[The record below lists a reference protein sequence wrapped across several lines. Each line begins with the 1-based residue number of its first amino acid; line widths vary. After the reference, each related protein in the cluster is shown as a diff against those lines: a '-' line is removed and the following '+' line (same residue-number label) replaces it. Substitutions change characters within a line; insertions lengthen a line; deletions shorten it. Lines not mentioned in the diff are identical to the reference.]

1 MKKLFIT
8 AALVSAFSNLSF
20 AADMKP
26 YIEGQLGWSS
36 ADDVDTK
43 TYSGTVSGIAYN
55 GRVQVQTDSS
65 LSGGVELGLSNV
77 GADNFRLG
85 ASYNR
90 AQYDMS
96 KVLAIG
102 SLAYHGTTYAGS
114 VDVTSALRAD
124 GISFDNSVNLY
135 MLNAYYDFKTSS
147 PFTPFV
153 GASIGLADIEHAKDV
168 EFAYGASAGA
178 KYNFDKNLYLG
189 VKGSFTRVNGAKDEL
204 GMDYEDIDIWSAHA
218 LLGYEF

>member
-1 MKKLFIT
+1 MKKIFIT
-8 AALVSAFSNLSF
+8 AALLGAFSNLSL
-20 AADMKP
+20 AGDIKP

-43 TYSGTVSGIAYN
+43 AYSGTVSGIAYN

-77 GADNFRLG
+77 GIDNFRIG

-102 SLAYHGTTYAGS
+102 SLSYHGSTYAGS
-114 VDVTSALRAD
+114 VDVTSNLRAD

-178 KYNFDKNLYLG
+178 KYNFDKNVYLG

-204 GMDYEDIDIWSAHA
+204 GLEYEDIDIWSAHA

>member
-1 MKKLFIT
+1 MKKIFIA
-8 AALVSAFSNLSF
+8 AALVGAFSNVSL

-43 TYSGTVSGIAYN
+43 TYSGTVSGVAYN

-65 LSGGVELGLSNV
+65 LSGGVELGLNNV
-77 GADNFRLG
+77 GIDNLRFG

-102 SLAYHGTTYAGS
+102 SLAYHGSTYAGS
-114 VDVTSALRAD
+114 VDVTSALKAD

-153 GASIGLADIEHAKDV
+153 GASIGLADVEHAKDN
-168 EFAYGASAGA
+168 EFAYGVSAGA

-189 VKGSFTRVNGAKDEL
+189 LKGSFTRVNGATDKL
-204 GMDYEDIDIWSAHA
+204 GMEYEDIDLWSAHA

>member
-1 MKKLFIT
+1 MKKLFI
-8 AALVSAFSNLSF
+8 AAAVAVISSGAM
-20 AADMKP
+20 AADLKP

-36 ADDVDTK
+36 ADDVETK
-43 TYSGTVSGIAYN
+43 AYNGTYAGIAYN
-55 GRVQVQTDSS
+55 GRIKVETDSS
-65 LSGGVELGLSNV
+65 LSGGVEIGLKNV
-77 GADNFRLG
+77 GVENLRLG

-96 KVLAIG
+96 SVKAVG

-124 GISFDNSVNLY
+124 GISFDNSANLY
-135 MLNAYYDFKTSS
+135 MLNAYYDIKTSS

-153 GASIGLADIEHAKDV
+153 GVSVGLADIEHAKDN

-189 VKGSFTRVNGAKDEL
+189 LKGSFTRINGIKDEL
-204 GMDYEDIDIWSAHA
+204 GLEYEDIDLWSAHA

>member
-1 MKKLFIT
+1 MKKIFIT
-8 AALVSAFSNLSF
+8 AALLGAFSNLSL
-20 AADMKP
+20 AADIRP

-43 TYSGTVSGIAYN
+43 AYSGTVSGVAYN

-65 LSGGVELGLSNV
+65 LSGGVELGVSNV
-77 GADNFRLG
+77 GIENFRIG

-102 SLAYHGTTYAGS
+102 SLSYHGSTYAGS
-114 VDVTSALRAD
+114 VDVTSNLRAD

-135 MLNAYYDFKTSS
+135 MLNAYYDIKTSS
-147 PFTPFV
+147 PFTPFI
-153 GASIGLADIEHAKDV
+153 GASIGLADIEHAKDN
-168 EFAYGASAGA
+168 EFAYGVSAGA
-178 KYNFDKNLYLG
+178 KYNFDKNIYLG
-189 VKGSFTRVNGAKDEL
+189 VKGSFTRVNGATDKL
-204 GMDYEDIDIWSAHA
+204 GIEYEDIDLWSAHA